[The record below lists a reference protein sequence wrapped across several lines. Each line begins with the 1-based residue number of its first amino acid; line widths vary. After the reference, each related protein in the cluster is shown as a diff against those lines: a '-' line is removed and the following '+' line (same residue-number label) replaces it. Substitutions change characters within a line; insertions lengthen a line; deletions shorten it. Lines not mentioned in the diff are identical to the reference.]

1 MSLGYGFLTDAIII
15 LLNINLC
22 VGIDDGHNIDQ
33 EMLKGIYDRVK
44 KKPFLPGEDHT
55 TTVQKVEQGIVG
67 NRPVSGKSPKIFFN
81 LTYSRGVKFGKLC
94 KGSAL

>member
-1 MSLGYGFLTDAIII
+1 MPQLFCLQFI
-15 LLNINLC
+15 LY

-67 NRPVSGKSPKIFFN
+67 NRPVSSKSPPKIFS
-81 LTYSRGVKFGKLC
+81 LI
-94 KGSAL
+94 

>member
-1 MSLGYGFLTDAIII
+1 MSLGYEFFFNTAKIFCLQFI
-15 LLNINLC
+15 LC

-55 TTVQKVEQGIVG
+55 TTVQKVEQTIMG
-67 NRPVSGKSPKIFFN
+67 NRPVSGKSLKIFLN

-94 KGSAL
+94 